1 MTPHDIIRANTQPRP
16 VAGLGLS
23 IWTAD
28 ELTPLW
34 EATEADLERH
44 RMGPPFWAFPWAGG
58 QAVSRYILE
67 NPQVVA
73 GRSVLDLAAGSG
85 LVALAAMKAGAAS
98 ATANDIDPF
107 CEPAVALNAGLN
119 GVTVGWLGGDLLGA
133 APPAFDVLTA
143 GDVFY
148 EKEMAR
154 RFLAFLEAAHGA
166 GIDVIVGDPGRTYF
180 PRDSFRLVAEYDI
193 ETTTEIESMPVKSA
207 RVWRL

>member
-1 MTPHDIIRANTQPRP
+1 MKPEDIIRANTRPRP

-28 ELTPLW
+28 QLTPLW

-58 QAVSRYILE
+58 QAVSRYLLE
-67 NPQVVA
+67 NPGLVA

-98 ATANDIDPF
+98 AAANDIDPF
-107 CEPAVALNAGLN
+107 CEPAVRLNAELN
-119 GVTVGWLGGDLLGA
+119 GLPVQWLGGDLLGSP
-133 APPAFDVLTA
+133 PPAFDVLAA

-154 RFLAFLEAAHGA
+154 RFLAFLEAAHEQGVS
-166 GIDVIVGDPGRTYF
+166 VIVGDPGRTYF
-180 PRDSFRLVAEYDI
+180 PRDSFRLAAEYEI
-193 ETTTEIESMPVKSA
+193 ETTTEIESMPIKSA